1 MESVWF
7 HTSNDTGPETHAH
20 DFDEVI
26 GFIGSDPE
34 NPEDLGAEVRF
45 FLGGEEATITRNCII
60 YVPRGTA
67 HSPLLVPRLNSPI
80 IHFSGGNRGSYE
92 RKE

>member
-7 HTSNDTGPETHAH
+7 HTSNDTGPETHVH

-34 NPEDLGAEVRF
+34 NPQDLGAEVHI
-45 FLGGEEATITRNCII
+45 FLGGEEATITKNCII
-60 YVPRGTA
+60 YVPRGIA
-67 HSPLLVPRLNSPI
+67 HSPLLVPRLDSPI
-80 IHFSGGNRGSYE
+80 IHFSGGNGGSYA
-92 RKE
+92 R